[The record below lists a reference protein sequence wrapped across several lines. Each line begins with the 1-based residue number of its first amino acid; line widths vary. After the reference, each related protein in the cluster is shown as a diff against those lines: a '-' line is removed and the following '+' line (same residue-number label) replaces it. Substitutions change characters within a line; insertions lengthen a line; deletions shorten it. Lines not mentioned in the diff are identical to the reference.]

1 MQVEASNHRKRL
13 WTKAMVVSV
22 TEKAEQRLCQVSVM
36 ETNPSELLKKCRKRI
51 DAIKTRRESL
61 AWDKSGGNLIA
72 VQTVTGMEAA

>member
-1 MQVEASNHRKRL
+1 MEASNHRKRL
-13 WTKAMVVSV
+13 WTKATVVSV

-36 ETNPSELLKKCRKRI
+36 ETNPSELLKKCRKRN

-72 VQTVTGMEAA
+72 VQTVTGMKAA